1 MKVVMLEDHT
11 VPMVSYQSWFRVGSV
26 DEEPGVIGITHLF
39 ENLLFGGTVKY
50 GPRQFFSELEA
61 KGAEV
66 NAFTSRDYSVYY
78 ENFRPEL
85 LEKAIDMESDRMA
98 NLIVSEEVLRT
109 AKLAVLEERRM
120 KIENSLEGKMEEALW
135 RLAYRRHPYLWSVMG
150 YPNDILSL
158 TAPQVQS
165 YFRSHYQPAN
175 VTVVIVGDFK
185 TEPTFEWVKKYYQ
198 EIPSQD
204 PPLRQIPNEPTQNEE
219 RRLVIR
225 EKVDTEKW
233 MQAYHISS
241 AQENDSYALDI
252 LNNILFE
259 GMESRAYQRL
269 IAQKKLMTSITGT
282 AYTPTFPGLLIVLG
296 AMRKG
301 VPSAEAEQSLDEILS
316 EVQEKGVTSDE
327 IEIAVKKLKV
337 QLIDSI
343 RTPFGLGQ
351 LIGTVQTIFGN
362 PEGFVSDLSKYAQIS
377 CDDVQRVAVKYL
389 YQNNRSV
396 VTVRNL

>member
-1 MKVVMLEDHT
+1 
-11 VPMVSYQSWFRVGSV
+11 
-26 DEEPGVIGITHLF
+26 
-39 ENLLFGGTVKY
+39 
-50 GPRQFFSELEA
+50 
-61 KGAEV
+61 
-66 NAFTSRDYSVYY
+66 
-78 ENFRPEL
+78 
-85 LEKAIDMESDRMA
+85 
-98 NLIVSEEVLRT
+98 
-109 AKLAVLEERRM
+109 
-120 KIENSLEGKMEEALW
+120 
-135 RLAYRRHPYLWSVMG
+135 
-150 YPNDILSL
+150 
-158 TAPQVQS
+158 
-165 YFRSHYQPAN
+165 
-175 VTVVIVGDFK
+175 
-185 TEPTFEWVKKYYQ
+185 
-198 EIPSQD
+198 
-204 PPLRQIPNEPTQNEE
+204 
-219 RRLVIR
+219 
-225 EKVDTEKW
+225 